1 MGQAIPLS
9 LMVGLE
15 RQLQSSQCQIQLAT
29 RRVRQVAQLQEIR
42 ELLDR
47 EKLQVLTQEINMV
60 NQSDMVNKRE
70 LLINVN
76 LRGF

>member
-15 RQLQSSQCQIQLAT
+15 HQLQSNRCQIQLVI
-29 RRVRQVAQLQEIR
+29 RRVQQVQQLQEIR

-47 EKLQVLTQEINMV
+47 EKLQVLTPEINMV

-76 LRGF
+76 QRDF

>member
-15 RQLQSSQCQIQLAT
+15 HQLRSNQCQIQLVI
-29 RRVRQVAQLQEIR
+29 RRVQQVEQLQEIQ

-47 EKLQVLTQEINMV
+47 GKLQVLTPEISMV

-76 LRGF
+76 QRDF

>member
-15 RQLQSSQCQIQLAT
+15 HQLQSSQCQIQLAT

>member
-1 MGQAIPLS
+1 MGQVIPLS

-15 RQLQSSQCQIQLAT
+15 HQLQSNQCQIQLVI
-29 RRVRQVAQLQEIR
+29 RRVQQVQQLQEIR

-47 EKLQVLTQEINMV
+47 EKLQVLTLEISMV
-60 NQSDMVNKRE
+60 NQWDMVNKRE

-76 LRGF
+76 QRDF

>member
-76 LRGF
+76 LRDF

>member
-15 RQLQSSQCQIQLAT
+15 HQLQSNQCQIQLAI
-29 RRVRQVAQLQEIR
+29 RRVQQVEQLQEIR

-47 EKLQVLTQEINMV
+47 EKLQVLTPEINMV

-70 LLINVN
+70 PLINVN
-76 LRGF
+76 QSDF

>member
-15 RQLQSSQCQIQLAT
+15 HQLQSNQCQTQLAI
-29 RRVRQVAQLQEIR
+29 RRVQQVEQLQEIR

-47 EKLQVLTQEINMV
+47 EKLQVLTPEINMV

-70 LLINVN
+70 PLINVN
-76 LRGF
+76 QSDF

>member
-15 RQLQSSQCQIQLAT
+15 HQLRSNQCQIQLVI
-29 RRVRQVAQLQEIR
+29 RRVQQVEQLQEIQ

-47 EKLQVLTQEINMV
+47 GKLQVLTPEISMV
-60 NQSDMVNKRE
+60 NQSDMANKRE

-76 LRGF
+76 QRDF